1 LKLRYLFCVIY
12 IVNHY
17 DKMQHSP
24 KLAILQSLDTMD
36 AVQMEEVLKYIKGI
50 LHKPD
55 RTVSYQVFKNEA
67 MKEIAQA
74 LKKAQAA

>member
-1 LKLRYLFCVIY
+1 
-12 IVNHY
+12 
-17 DKMQHSP
+17 MQNSP

-50 LHKPD
+50 LNPSN
-55 RTVSYQVFKNEA
+55 RTVNYQVFKSEA

-74 LKKAQAA
+74 LKNNPNTGIQQLA